1 MTEDSFD
8 LTPLDIRTQQFRRV
22 VRGYD
27 PAAIE
32 EFRER
37 IAAEVERLLR
47 EKAVTEEQVRSF
59 REQLKT
65 FRERE
70 KAMSEAL
77 VVAEQLRHDAGQRAN
92 DQAAAIIQQARA
104 EADTILNDA
113 RLAEKA
119 VQRDTEAAQRQLNA
133 YLAAFRALLERN
145 MAEVEA
151 VDAQQRNGSQAAL
164 AVHPTGTGPRR
175 SFPMPE
181 ASPAPS
187 VTHPRAAHPTP
198 GEQ

>member
-27 PAAIE
+27 PAAVE
-32 EFRER
+32 EFRGR
-37 IAAEVERLLR
+37 IAAEAERLLR
-47 EKAVTEEQVRSF
+47 EKAVTDEQVRNF

-92 DQAAAIIQQARA
+92 DQAEAIIQKART

-119 VQRDTEAAQRQLNA
+119 VRRDTERAQRQLNS

-151 VDAQQRNGSQAAL
+151 VEAQQRNESQAKL
-164 AVHPTGTGPRR
+164 AVHPTATGPRR
-175 SFPMPE
+175 SIPTPD
-181 ASPAPS
+181 APPG
-187 VTHPRAAHPTP
+187 PRLANPSAAHPTP